1 MMWYYD
7 HGGMGWGGWLVT
19 SLTFVLFWGALVTL
33 VVYAVRSFRS
43 GNDGNPSEPTTPR
56 ADDVLAERFA
66 RGEIDEDEF
75 TRRRELLRA
84 GPRS

>member
-7 HGGMGWGGWLVT
+7 HGGMGWGGWIVM
-19 SLTFVLFWGALVTL
+19 SLTFVLFWGAIVTL
-33 VVYAVRSFRS
+33 VVYAIRNFRS
-43 GNDGNPSEPTTPR
+43 GSDAGPSNSTTSR

-75 TRRRELLRA
+75 SRTRELLHA

>member
-7 HGGMGWGGWLVT
+7 HGGMGWGGWLVMG
-19 SLTFVLFWGALVTL
+19 LTFVLFWGAILTL
-33 VVYAVRSFRS
+33 VVYAVRGFRS
-43 GNDGNPSEPTTPR
+43 GNDGNPPEPTTPR

-66 RGEIDEDEF
+66 RGEINEDEF
-75 TRRRELLRA
+75 TRRRELLHT